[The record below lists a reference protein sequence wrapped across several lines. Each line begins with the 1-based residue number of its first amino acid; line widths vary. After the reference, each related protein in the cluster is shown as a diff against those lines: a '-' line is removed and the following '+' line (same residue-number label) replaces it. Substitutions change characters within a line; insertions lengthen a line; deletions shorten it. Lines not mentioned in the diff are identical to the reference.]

1 VVGRMDLY
9 ISNGEIGRRERVE
22 AVAELYW
29 VDGVRLLES
38 HTSPAVS
45 GSFESLA
52 GLSVGND
59 IPRDMYVARA

>member
-1 VVGRMDLY
+1 MDLY

-38 HTSPAVS
+38 HTSP